1 MQETGEDCREMVAP
15 RLTKKKYRNQFKII
29 YDILDTCNERTAI
42 SKISRK
48 ANLSH
53 YAAKPH
59 LDNLVK
65 VGYVVGEKTGAQGKY
80 GELVLYKIT
89 EDGIVFKRAIE
100 AFAHV

>member
-15 RLTKKKYRNQFKII
+15 RLTKKTYRNQFKII
-29 YDILDTCNERTAI
+29 YDILETCNEKSAI

-53 YAAKPH
+53 YTAKPH

-65 VGYVVGEKTGAQGKY
+65 VGYLEGENTGAQGRY
-80 GELVLYKIT
+80 GELILYKVT

-100 AFAHV
+100 VFAHV